1 MLQAQGSLQA
11 LCLQFFP
18 QPEQQAE
25 CSSVSRI
32 VVMQLNHLL
41 FCQNKIMHVGNM
53 HSRQKVKLFR
63 QLILPRIK
71 PGYKFWKFSVCIY
84 FLYSI
89 PSVSMLKYD
98 EMQTYNFSGKATN
111 RNWQS
116 NKKRKNL
123 EAFSPFSDVT
133 KEVSVLRLWKQRLPG
148 LLQQEETDYPITLLH
163 FSVYHFLLVTLPNNI

>member
-32 VVMQLNHLL
+32 VVMQL
-41 FCQNKIMHVGNM
+41 KIKSCM
-53 HSRQKVKLFR
+53 LE
-63 QLILPRIK
+63 ICT
-71 PGYKFWKFSVCIY
+71 PGKRSNSFGSLSCRASNQATSSESSASVY
-84 FLYSI
+84 TFLYSI

-133 KEVSVLRLWKQRLPG
+133 KKVSVLRL
-148 LLQQEETDYPITLLH
+148 
-163 FSVYHFLLVTLPNNI
+163 